1 MPLNDAANTLLRDFH
16 AGKPGVFAFAKA
28 LNQLALDY
36 TPESLQ
42 RIDRLLMQMHQQ
54 LKPGAD
60 FLDAED
66 RQNFLALLAYYVGT
80 TIARFSL
87 QQVCWLQGEELS
99 SFFSAEELKGVP
111 SGLPGRICGVF
122 FRGDKVQ
129 ALIFPL
135 STLLARLFHG
145 DEDSS
150 VAAAAENLLGRALDV
165 VKLIP
170 PSAPVTTPANLPKA
184 IAEALVKLGE
194 HAGAHFAAACRIDLA
209 SGAVCAPQ
217 VAQLGADGRRLITS
231 MQFMESADDAFA
243 SARAKLEDAGH
254 GVQGATFIYDAHI
267 NLPAFRTDCLMLE
280 AHWHAPEIRL
290 TLALPYRAAQQADGF
305 ALYTPRLI
313 NSSLPSGCEALLAS
327 ALFAGMDSF
336 NPPGLWAASHV
347 DEDSPENRAARRAEQ
362 QAAGEQPPPAAW
374 RESAP
379 DDLQHINIAECIASL
394 PAEEKDYPLIAQEGW
409 LAGSRLQFLLD
420 GMPRLLGEGRVVW
433 GHLVRANTSI
443 FELGSELGLPGD
455 VVYDPQ
461 GETSP
466 EVLGEIAHTL
476 FAARLEL
483 PALRAA
489 APAQAALCRVAEHL
503 ADDYSCARALPVP
516 AEVAGRTGLQLSS
529 TYFSRHHLPGRY
541 LCASYFP
548 LLIHDALPG
557 VTMALPSRW
566 WPASLLAACAEVEQ
580 QRVANRRLQAWQR
593 LAHTPT
599 DEEKQYLAA
608 RHKAIDD
615 YILRGI
621 SDEQIAQKVGWLS
634 DFNASTQPPPCA
646 WEWGLGSE
654 LISLGECQLRDV
666 EKDRARG
673 EGLNV
678 QQARLAFASRYT
690 GQMITLHTRLLA
702 EARGG
707 TDDEEMSLDFLPEE
721 IQFAALG
728 LIAGAE
734 QPALHMARL
743 LCAAWEF
750 PQIYFDL
757 ERPEVTVVFALFAQH
772 LGISLPPLPR
782 KRPLP
787 KLDALLV
794 DQAWSQLDA
803 DALCPLLEA
812 ACVEHTQEAPDGPFL
827 GLPIALALI
836 LKLRSL
842 RGLRNPQLGHPLLK
856 VPLEP
861 WAAPV
866 DLDACLDK
874 RLRALR
880 QRLVQEGY
888 DEQAIAQALLA
899 KQPLQVAARYARPA
913 PGGTAGLAMRYTPQQ
928 DEVDQEAQ
936 FPKSELI
943 SLVAALLATIGSVKL
958 IPFFANTPAIM
969 TVLMLLAVV
978 LGLVSLLFAAGVY
991 KKLRRRGE

>member
-165 VKLIP
+165 VKLMP
-170 PSAPVTTPANLPKA
+170 PLAPVTTPANLPKA

-231 MQFMESADDAFA
+231 MQFMESVDDAFA

-394 PAEEKDYPLIAQEGW
+394 PAEEKDYPLIAQEDWLAGSRLQFLLDGMPRLLGEGRVVWGHLVRANTSIFELGSELGLPGDVVYDPQGEISPEVLGEIAHTLFAARLELPALRAAAPAQAALCRVAEHLADDYSCARALPVPAEVAGRAGLQLSSTYFSRHHLPGRYLCASYFPLLIHDALPGVTMALPSRWWPASLLAACAEVEQQRVANCIASLPAEEKDYPLIAQEGW

-443 FELGSELGLPGD
+443 FEPGSELGLPGD

-503 ADDYSCARALPVP
+503 ADDYSCACALPVP

-557 VTMALPSRW
+557 VTMVLPSRW

-580 QRVANRRLQAWQR
+580 QRVANRWLQAWQR

-673 EGLNV
+673 ERLNV

-707 TDDEEMSLDFLPEE
+707 SDAKET
-721 IQFAALG
+721 
-728 LIAGAE
+728 LIYSV
-734 QPALHMARL
+734 PCFR
-743 LCAAWEF
+743 
-750 PQIYFDL
+750 
-757 ERPEVTVVFALFAQH
+757 
-772 LGISLPPLPR
+772 R
-782 KRPLP
+782 KIE
-787 KLDALLV
+787 KM
-794 DQAWSQLDA
+794 
-803 DALCPLLEA
+803 E
-812 ACVEHTQEAPDGPFL
+812 
-827 GLPIALALI
+827 
-836 LKLRSL
+836 
-842 RGLRNPQLGHPLLK
+842 
-856 VPLEP
+856 
-861 WAAPV
+861 
-866 DLDACLDK
+866 
-874 RLRALR
+874 
-880 QRLVQEGY
+880 
-888 DEQAIAQALLA
+888 
-899 KQPLQVAARYARPA
+899 
-913 PGGTAGLAMRYTPQQ
+913 
-928 DEVDQEAQ
+928 
-936 FPKSELI
+936 
-943 SLVAALLATIGSVKL
+943 SV
-958 IPFFANTPAIM
+958 
-969 TVLMLLAVV
+969 
-978 LGLVSLLFAAGVY
+978 
-991 KKLRRRGE
+991 